1 MNKNGLILWEG
12 VSAIDG
18 VTPIVAIATG
28 FQTPTKNEKLSKRGS
43 KVIQVFYLLRDVPP
57 HKAVKTGED
66 AAVCGDCM
74 HRPSLGG
81 ACYVVTF
88 QAPLS
93 VWKAYRRGSYAKWDG
108 DTSIFAGRFVRF
120 GAWGD
125 PAAVPV
131 GTFDSIRA
139 AAARVAAYTHQWQ
152 DDRFAGLRAW
162 AMASADSAKERAR
175 AKLAGWRSFRVR
187 REDEPLLPGER
198 QCPASDEAPTADRM
212 DCERCGG
219 CNGLLTGAKRP
230 SFSLIV
236 HGRDKAKFNNTETN
250 EG

>member
-1 MNKNGLILWEG
+1 MTNANGLILWEG

-18 VTPIVAIATG
+18 VTPIVAIVTG
-28 FQTPTKNEKLSKRGS
+28 FKTPTKNGKLSKQGS
-43 KVIQVFYLLRDVPP
+43 KVLQVFYLLRDVPP

-66 AAVCGDCM
+66 VAVCGDCI
-74 HRPSLGG
+74 HRPALKG

-93 VWKAYRRGSYAKWDG
+93 VWKAYQRGSYARWDG
-108 DTSIFAGRFVRF
+108 DASIFAGRFIRF

-139 AAARVAAYTHQWQ
+139 VAGRVAAYTHQWENP
-152 DDRFAGLRAW
+152 RFAGLRAW

-175 AKLAGWRSFRVR
+175 ARLAGFRSFRVR
-187 REDEPLLPGER
+187 SPGEPLQEGER
-198 QCPASDEAPTADRM
+198 QCPAADESPLAGRM

-219 CNGLLTGAKRP
+219 CDGLIKGAKRP
-230 SFSLIV
+230 DFSLIV
-236 HGRDKAKFNNTETN
+236 HGRSKNNFTTKEA
-250 EG
+250 